1 MDAPPACSEDLPMEP
16 LEPARHEPPQLPAD
30 PRLQAMLDLKR
41 EMESLHVQLEYL
53 RLLLKM
59 GVGVR

>member
-1 MDAPPACSEDLPMEP
+1 MEP
-16 LEPARHEPPQLPAD
+16 LEPARHDPTPPSPD
-30 PRLQAMLDLKR
+30 PRLQAMLELKR